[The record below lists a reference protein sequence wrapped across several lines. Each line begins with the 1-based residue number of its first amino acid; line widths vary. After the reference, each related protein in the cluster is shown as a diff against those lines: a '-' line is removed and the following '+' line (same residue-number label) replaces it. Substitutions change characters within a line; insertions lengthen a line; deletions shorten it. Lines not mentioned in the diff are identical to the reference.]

1 MSKTMNKT
9 LMTIEIINIVAFL
22 NNAIETKKIDELGV
36 KFRWAI
42 KKSMKELV
50 EVDSKFREFKE
61 ELESGLKEEFFMND
75 EKSELTTITQKGED
89 GQDIP
94 VEVKKVKDEYMDE
107 YNRKLDEINGKLREV
122 LYDTNDV
129 TINVVD
135 VDSEI
140 EKLSDDTTF
149 TFEDLEMLSVF
160 DREDA

>member
-1 MSKTMNKT
+1 MSKTMDKT

-50 EVDSKFREFKE
+50 EVDNKFRELKE

-89 GQDIP
+89 GQDVPI
-94 VEVKKVKDEYMDE
+94 EVKKVKDNYMDE
-107 YNRKLDEINGKLREV
+107 YNRRLDEINSKLREV

-129 TINVVD
+129 TISVVD

-140 EKLSDDTTF
+140 EKLSDDTAF

>member
-50 EVDSKFREFKE
+50 EVDNKFRELKE

-89 GQDIP
+89 GQDVPI
-94 VEVKKVKDEYMDE
+94 EVKKVKDNYMDE
-107 YNRKLDEINGKLREV
+107 YNRRLDEINSKLREV

-129 TINVVD
+129 TISVVD

-140 EKLSDDTTF
+140 EKLSDDTAF
-149 TFEDLEMLSVF
+149 TFEDLEMLSIF

>member
-50 EVDSKFREFKE
+50 EVDNKFRELKE

-89 GQDIP
+89 GQDVPI
-94 VEVKKVKDEYMDE
+94 EVKKVKDNYMDE
-107 YNRKLDEINGKLREV
+107 YNRRLDEINSKLREV

-129 TINVVD
+129 TISVVD

-140 EKLSDDTTF
+140 EKLSDDTAF

>member
-1 MSKTMNKT
+1 MSKTMDKT

-50 EVDSKFREFKE
+50 EVDNKFRELKE

-89 GQDIP
+89 GQDVPI
-94 VEVKKVKDEYMDE
+94 EVKKVKDNYMDE
-107 YNRKLDEINGKLREV
+107 YNRRLDEINGKLREV

-129 TINVVD
+129 TISVVD

-140 EKLSDDTTF
+140 EKLSDDTAF

>member
-1 MSKTMNKT
+1 MSKTMDKT

-50 EVDSKFREFKE
+50 EVDLKFKEFKE

-89 GQDIP
+89 GQDMP

-140 EKLSDDTTF
+140 EKLSDDTAF